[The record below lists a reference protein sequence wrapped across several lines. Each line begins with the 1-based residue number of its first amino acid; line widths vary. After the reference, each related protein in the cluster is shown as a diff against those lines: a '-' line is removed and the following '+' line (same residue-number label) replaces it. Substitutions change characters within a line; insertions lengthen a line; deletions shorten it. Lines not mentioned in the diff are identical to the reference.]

1 MPLRHQSQCNKSRRQ
16 NFIVQLGQSLQ
27 CRNGVFRLTVFCTKN
42 CIRNRRFREVFIIQ
56 CRFMYLLNRI
66 AGQIRLLGCGLCQKQ
81 EHALLLIFTTAGNHL
96 VQSAQILIGFTQQQI
111 AQPSHTLL
119 CFTRLR
125 LDFAPF
131 LVNGFSLF
139 KCV

>member
-1 MPLRHQSQCNKSRRQ
+1 MHL
-16 NFIVQLGQSLQ
+16 FD
-27 CRNGVFRLTVFCTKN
+27 
-42 CIRNRRFREVFIIQ
+42 
-56 CRFMYLLNRI
+56 RI
-66 AGQIRLLGCGLCQKQ
+66 TGQIRLLGSSLRQKQ
-81 EHALLLIFTTAGNHL
+81 EYALLLVFTTAGNHL
-96 VQSAQILIGFTQQQI
+96 VQSAQILIGFAQQQI

-139 KCV
+139 KRV

>member
-1 MPLRHQSQCNKSRRQ
+1 MHL
-16 NFIVQLGQSLQ
+16 FD
-27 CRNGVFRLTVFCTKN
+27 
-42 CIRNRRFREVFIIQ
+42 
-56 CRFMYLLNRI
+56 RI
-66 AGQIRLLGCGLCQKQ
+66 AGQIRLLGCGLRQKQ
-81 EHALLLIFTTAGNHL
+81 EHALLLVFTTAGNHL

-139 KCV
+139 KGI

>member
-1 MPLRHQSQCNKSRRQ
+1 MHL
-16 NFIVQLGQSLQ
+16 FD
-27 CRNGVFRLTVFCTKN
+27 
-42 CIRNRRFREVFIIQ
+42 
-56 CRFMYLLNRI
+56 RI
-66 AGQIRLLGCGLCQKQ
+66 AGQIRLLGSGLCQKQ
-81 EHALLLIFTTAGNHL
+81 EHALLLIFTTAGNYL

-139 KCV
+139 KRV

>member
-1 MPLRHQSQCNKSRRQ
+1 MHL
-16 NFIVQLGQSLQ
+16 FD
-27 CRNGVFRLTVFCTKN
+27 
-42 CIRNRRFREVFIIQ
+42 
-56 CRFMYLLNRI
+56 RI

-81 EHALLLIFTTAGNHL
+81 EHALLLVFTTAGNYL

-131 LVNGFSLF
+131 LVNSFSLF
-139 KCV
+139 KGI

>member
-1 MPLRHQSQCNKSRRQ
+1 
-16 NFIVQLGQSLQ
+16 
-27 CRNGVFRLTVFCTKN
+27 
-42 CIRNRRFREVFIIQ
+42 
-56 CRFMYLLNRI
+56 MYLFDRV
-66 AGQIRLLGCGLCQKQ
+66 AGQIWLLGCGLRQKQ
-81 EHALLLIFTTAGNHL
+81 EYALLLVFATAGNHL
-96 VQSAQILIGFTQQQI
+96 VQSAQILIDFAQQQI

-139 KCV
+139 KRV

>member
-1 MPLRHQSQCNKSRRQ
+1 MRHQPQGNKSRRQ

-27 CRNGVFRLTVFCTKN
+27 CRNGVFLLTVFCTKN
-42 CIRNRRFREVFIIQ
+42 CIRNRRFREIFIIQ
-56 CRFMYLLNRI
+56 CRFMYLFDCI
-66 AGQIRLLGCGLCQKQ
+66 AGQIRLLCCGLCQKQ
-81 EHALLLIFTTAGNHL
+81 EHALLLVFTTAGNHL
-96 VQSAQILIGFTQQQI
+96 IQSTQILIGFAQQQI

-139 KCV
+139 KGI